1 VRPRLP
7 PALLWRAQGSRPR
20 RSAGSGSSASEPN
33 PSSAKPMLIGDHL
46 IGWRRRFTGSFTW
59 VRRLAFSQNLASS
72 YDRDAEPPPAPGPG
86 YLLPN

>member
-1 VRPRLP
+1 VEGAGKQAEALGRLR
-7 PALLWRAQGSRPR
+7 LISERAESLQHQ
-20 RSAGSGSSASEPN
+20 ADAV
-33 PSSAKPMLIGDHL
+33 GDRL